1 MVLSTV
7 LAQTNYPSPRQY
19 LGMLEGLA
27 WTLSNRHN
35 ASLFWRTGEFS
46 HMDMSC
52 AMLLALRELAVTRFI
67 S

>member
-1 MVLSTV
+1 MVPSTV
-7 LAQTNYPSPRQY
+7 LVQTSYPSPRQY

-27 WTLSNRHN
+27 WMLSNRHN

-46 HMDMSC
+46 HMDVSC
-52 AMLLALRELAVTRFI
+52 AMLLALRELAVTHFI